1 MSHPAAAQA
10 DSAPTPRLIDRA
22 AQLGEVLDALE
33 RPGPVA
39 LDTEFHSE
47 RTYVPRLM
55 LLQLATADG
64 LWLLDP
70 LSLDLGPVIAKLASP
85 GRVVLGHAVR
95 NDLRILWQV
104 YGVRFDQVLDTQV
117 AAAFLG
123 HGLQVGLAHLLMR
136 ELNLKLSKGE
146 QMADWSQRPLPD
158 KLKLYAAGDVLHL
171 EALWGQLVGRLQ
183 TRGRLAWVEQECREL
198 CDPGQFDRDPEQA
211 GDRVAGARRLDPRE
225 TGVVYALAAE
235 RERLAQQEDVI
246 PHFLLPDETLLAL
259 AKALPR
265 SVRDLQGDRRLQQ
278 RGVHRYGQ
286 RWLDAIAA
294 GLNKPIQRAP
304 GRAPPP
310 PELEAVAGL
319 AMLLLA
325 DLAARELVAP
335 QLLLKRDT
343 LVSALQA
350 QPSSAEAL
358 AEACG
363 LHGWRKELV
372 LAPLWQFL
380 SGQTSARCTP
390 DSAAGVRLEFA
401 AAPR

>member
-1 MSHPAAAQA
+1 MTSTTAADAVPAL
-10 DSAPTPRLIDRA
+10 TPRLVDRA
-22 AQLGEVLDALE
+22 SQLHEVLEALDK
-33 RPGPVA
+33 GFPVA

-55 LLQLATADG
+55 LLQLATPEG

-70 LSLDLGPVIAKLASP
+70 LSLDLKPVIEKLASP
-85 GRVVLGHAVR
+85 GQVVLGHAVR

-104 YGVRFDQVLDTQV
+104 YGVRFDMVLDTQV

-136 ELNLKLSKGE
+136 ELNVKLSKGE
-146 QMADWSQRPLPD
+146 QMADWSQRPLPE
-158 KLKLYAAGDVLHL
+158 KLKVYAAGDVLYL
-171 EALWGQLVGRLQ
+171 AELWQLLVARLQ
-183 TRGRLAWVEQECREL
+183 ERGRLGWVEQECRDL
-198 CDPGQFDRDPEQA
+198 CDPSQFDRDPDQA
-211 GDRVAGARRLDPRE
+211 GDRVSGARRLDARE

-235 RERLAQQEDVI
+235 RERLAQQEDVV
-246 PHFLLPDETLLAL
+246 PHFLLPDEMLLAM

-265 SVRDLQGDRRLQQ
+265 TLRDLQADRRLQQ
-278 RGVHRYGQ
+278 RGVHRHGQ
-286 RWLDAIAA
+286 RWLDAIAL
-294 GLNKPIQRAP
+294 GLQNPIQRAP

-343 LVSALQA
+343 LIGALQDA
-350 QPSSAEAL
+350 PSSAEDL
-358 AEACG
+358 AKACG
-363 LHGWRKELV
+363 LRGWRKELV

-380 SGQTSARCTP
+380 TGRTLASCAVGGE
-390 DSAAGVRLEFA
+390 AGVRLVFA
-401 AAPR
+401 PAIG